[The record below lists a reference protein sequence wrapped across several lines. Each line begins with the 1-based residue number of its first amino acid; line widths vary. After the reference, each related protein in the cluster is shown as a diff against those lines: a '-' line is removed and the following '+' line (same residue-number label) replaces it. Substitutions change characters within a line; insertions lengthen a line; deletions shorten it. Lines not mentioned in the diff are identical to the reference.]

1 MIGSETSRF
10 RFPHSCGKD
19 QGRLMMADHDIS
31 RDKGWLA
38 GQSDISQPF
47 TTLLFHNLKGKF
59 WYMEA
64 CQINVSNQN
73 TVLICACL
81 QPLLL
86 TTLQNAKKK
95 KKEF

>member
-1 MIGSETSRF
+1 
-10 RFPHSCGKD
+10 
-19 QGRLMMADHDIS
+19 MMADHDMS
-31 RDKGWLA
+31 RDKGCLA
-38 GQSDISQPF
+38 GQSDISPPF

-64 CQINVSNQN
+64 CQINVSTQN

-95 KKEF
+95 KKKNFNVAIEVTSTLPYANHILK